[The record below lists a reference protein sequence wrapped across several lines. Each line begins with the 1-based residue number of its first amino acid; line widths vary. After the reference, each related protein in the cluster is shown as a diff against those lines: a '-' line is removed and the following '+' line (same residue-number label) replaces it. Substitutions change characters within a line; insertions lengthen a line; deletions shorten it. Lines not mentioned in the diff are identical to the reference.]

1 MMSQATKTVDYRWHL
16 RQVMAQHGMHATS
29 DLVPHLADRGVVMT
43 PTQVYRF
50 VTSPP
55 ARMNM
60 QLLSALCDLFGCGPG
75 DLIEPYVVSTSRRA
89 RKAVGQRPDAPRRGG
104 APRAVR
110 AQIVHDPG
118 GT

>member
-1 MMSQATKTVDYRWHL
+1 
-16 RQVMAQHGMHATS
+16 MHATS

-43 PTQVYRF
+43 PTQVYRI

-60 QLLSALCDLFGCGPG
+60 KLLSALCDLFGCGPG

-110 AQIVHDPG
+110 AQVVHDPG
-118 GT
+118 DT

>member
-1 MMSQATKTVDYRWHL
+1 MSQATKTVDYRWHL
-16 RQVMAQHGMHATS
+16 RQVMAERGMHATS

-43 PTQVYRF
+43 PTQVYRI

-75 DLIEPYVVSTSRRA
+75 DLIEPHVVSTSRRA
-89 RKAVGQRPDAPRRGG
+89 RKAVGQRPAAPRRGG
-104 APRAVR
+104 APGTVR
-110 AQIVHDPG
+110 AQIVRDPG
-118 GT
+118 DS